1 MSEIK
6 RFGIDVSHWQGDFDF
21 ARAKS
26 KEGVEFAILKAGGG
40 DAGLYK
46 DSKFEANYKKC
57 EVCGLPK
64 GAYFYGNAKSTAEAK
79 KEAEYFI
86 SILKGKRYEYP
97 VFYDVEGKMITDNDR
112 ATLTEIVKAFCST
125 MESAGYWV
133 GIYSSE
139 SFFNSEM
146 NDGELTRYSHWVA
159 RWGKSKPAPTS
170 GAETQMWQFGGE
182 TNLIRSNKINGQT
195 CDQDY
200 CYVDYPA
207 KIKAAGLNGYGK
219 SEENTVP
226 ENENAYDFP
235 NVPFLVKVIIDNL
248 NYRSEPCMG
257 NNVKGQTGIGTFTIV
272 AVRDGWGRL
281 KSGAGWIWLKNPA
294 YCTVYGEV
302 SEEAPAKFTKTVDE
316 MAREVIKGVWG
327 NGEERKERLT
337 AAGYDYAVI
346 QRRVNELLS

>member
-1 MSEIK
+1 MSQ

-26 KEGVEFAILKAGGG
+26 NEGVEFAIIKAGGG

-46 DSKFEANYKKC
+46 DSKFETNYKKC
-57 EVCGLPK
+57 EACGLPK

-86 SILKGKRYEYP
+86 SILSGKKYEYP

-112 ATLTEIVKAFCST
+112 VTLTEIVKTFCST
-125 MESAGYWV
+125 VEAAGYWV

-139 SFFNSEM
+139 FFFNSEM
-146 NDGELTRYSHWVA
+146 NDGALIRYSHWVA

-182 TNLIRSNKINGQT
+182 TNLIRSNKINGQS

-207 KIKAAGLNGYGK
+207 KIKAAGLNGYSKAQDKPAPVRK
-219 SEENTVP
+219 SNEEI
-226 ENENAYDFP
+226 AD
-235 NVPFLVKVIIDNL
+235 
-248 NYRSEPCMG
+248 
-257 NNVKGQTGIGTFTIV
+257 
-272 AVRDGWGRL
+272 
-281 KSGAGWIWLKNPA
+281 
-294 YCTVYGEV
+294 
-302 SEEAPAKFTKTVDE
+302 
-316 MAREVIKGVWG
+316 EVIAGRWG
-327 NGEERKERLT
+327 NGEERKQRLT
-337 AAGYDYAVI
+337 DAGYSYSEIQSIVNGKCGVKPRKSVDEIAKEVIHGDWGNGSERKQRLEAAGYNYSEI
-346 QRRVNELLS
+346 QARVNKLLS

>member
-26 KEGVEFAILKAGGG
+26 KEGVEYAILKAGGG

-57 EVCGLPK
+57 EDCGLPK

-86 SILKGKRYEYP
+86 SILSGKKYEYP

-112 ATLTEIVKAFCST
+112 VTLTEIVKTFCSIV
-125 MESAGYWV
+125 EAAGYWV

-200 CYVDYPA
+200 CYVDYPE
-207 KIKAAGLNGYGK
+207 KIKAAGLNGYSKSSNTTPAKKSDVEIASEVIAGK
-219 SEENTVP
+219 WGNGAERKEKLTKAGYNYSEIQSIV
-226 ENENAYDFP
+226 NAK
-235 NVPFLVKVIIDNL
+235 L
-248 NYRSEPCMG
+248 G
-257 NNVKGQTGIGTFTIV
+257 
-272 AVRDGWGRL
+272 
-281 KSGAGWIWLKNPA
+281 
-294 YCTVYGEV
+294 
-302 SEEAPAKFTKTVDE
+302 APAKKSVDE
-316 MAREVIKGVWG
+316 IAKEVIRGDWG
-327 NGEERKERLT
+327 NGTERKARLS
-337 AAGYDYAVI
+337 AAGYDYAAI
-346 QRRVNELLS
+346 QHRVNELLS

>member
-57 EVCGLPK
+57 EECGLPK
-64 GAYFYGNAKSTAEAK
+64 GAYFYGNAKSIAEAK

-86 SILKGKRYEYP
+86 SILSGKKYEYP

-112 ATLTEIVKAFCST
+112 ATLTEIVKVFCST
-125 MESAGYWV
+125 MEAAGYWV

-200 CYVDYPA
+200 CYVDYPV
-207 KIKAAGLNGYGK
+207 KIKAAGLNGYSKSSNTTPAKKSNVEIASEVIAGK
-219 SEENTVP
+219 WGNGAERKEKLTKAGYNYSEIQSIV
-226 ENENAYDFP
+226 NA
-235 NVPFLVKVIIDNL
+235 KV
-248 NYRSEPCMG
+248 G
-257 NNVKGQTGIGTFTIV
+257 
-272 AVRDGWGRL
+272 
-281 KSGAGWIWLKNPA
+281 
-294 YCTVYGEV
+294 
-302 SEEAPAKFTKTVDE
+302 APAKKSVDE
-316 MAREVIKGVWG
+316 IAKEVIRGDWG
-327 NGEERKERLT
+327 NGTERKARLT
-337 AAGYDYAVI
+337 AAGYDYAAI
-346 QRRVNELLS
+346 QHRVNELLS

>member
-57 EVCGLPK
+57 EACGLPK
-64 GAYFYGNAKSTAEAK
+64 GAYFYGNAKSTADAK
-79 KEAEYFI
+79 TEAEYFI
-86 SILKGKRYEYP
+86 SILSGKKYEYP
-97 VFYDVEGKMITDNDR
+97 VFYDVEGRMITDNDR

-125 MESAGYWV
+125 MEAAGYWV
-133 GIYSSE
+133 GIYSAE

-159 RWGKSKPAPTS
+159 RWGKSKPAPSS

-207 KIKAAGLNGYGK
+207 KIKAAGLNGYSKGGSSAPVKKSNAEIANEVIAGK
-219 SEENTVP
+219 WGNGTERKERHTDAGYNYSEIQEIVNGK
-226 ENENAYDFP
+226 
-235 NVPFLVKVIIDNL
+235 LGVK
-248 NYRSEPCMG
+248 P
-257 NNVKGQTGIGTFTIV
+257 K
-272 AVRDGWGRL
+272 
-281 KSGAGWIWLKNPA
+281 KS
-294 YCTVYGEV
+294 
-302 SEEAPAKFTKTVDE
+302 VDE
-316 MAREVIKGVWG
+316 IAREVIHGDWG
-327 NGEERKERLT
+327 NGSERKQRLEN
-337 AAGYDYAVI
+337 AGYNYSEVQA
-346 QRRVNELLS
+346 RVNKLLS

>member
-46 DSKFEANYKKC
+46 DSKIEANYKKC
-57 EVCGLPK
+57 EECGLPK
-64 GAYFYGNAKSTAEAK
+64 GAYFYGNAKSVAEAK

-86 SILKGKRYEYP
+86 SILSGKKYEYP
-97 VFYDVEGKMITDNDR
+97 VFYDVEGKMISDNNR

-125 MESAGYWV
+125 MEAAGYWV

-146 NDGELTRYSHWVA
+146 DDGELIRYSHWVA

-207 KIKAAGLNGYGK
+207 KIKAAGLNGYSKGG
-219 SEENTVP
+219 
-226 ENENAYDFP
+226 NA
-235 NVPFLVKVIIDNL
+235 
-248 NYRSEPCMG
+248 
-257 NNVKGQTGIGTFTIV
+257 
-272 AVRDGWGRL
+272 
-281 KSGAGWIWLKNPA
+281 
-294 YCTVYGEV
+294 
-302 SEEAPAKFTKTVDE
+302 APAKKTSTEIADEVIAGKWGNGAERKERLTDAGYNYSEIQDIVNGKLGAKPKKSVDE
-316 MAREVIKGVWG
+316 IAREVIHGDWG
-327 NGEERKERLT
+327 NGAERKQRLT
-337 AAGYDYAVI
+337 AAGYDYAAI
-346 QRRVNELLS
+346 QHRVNELLS

>member
-1 MSEIK
+1 MSQK
-6 RFGIDVSHWQGDFDF
+6 FGIDVSHWQGDFNF

-26 KEGVEFAILKAGGG
+26 NEGVEFAIIKAGGG

-46 DSKFEANYKKC
+46 DSKFESNYKKC
-57 EVCGLPK
+57 EDCGLPK
-64 GAYFYGNAKSTAEAK
+64 GAYFYGNAKSVAEAK

-86 SILKGKRYEYP
+86 SILSGKKYEYP
-97 VFYDVEGKMITDNDR
+97 VFYDVEGRMITNNDR

-125 MESAGYWV
+125 MEAAGYWV

-159 RWGKSKPAPTS
+159 RWGKSKPAPSS

-207 KIKAAGLNGYGK
+207 KIKAAGLNGY
-219 SEENTVP
+219 S
-226 ENENAYDFP
+226 
-235 NVPFLVKVIIDNL
+235 
-248 NYRSEPCMG
+248 
-257 NNVKGQTGIGTFTIV
+257 KG
-272 AVRDGWGRL
+272 DSL
-281 KSGAGWIWLKNPA
+281 
-294 YCTVYGEV
+294 
-302 SEEAPAKFTKTVDE
+302 APAKKSNAE
-316 MAREVIKGVWG
+316 IANEVIAGKWG
-327 NGEERKERLT
+327 NGTERKERLT
-337 AAGYDYAVI
+337 GAGYNYSEIQEIVNGKLGVKPKKSVDEIAREVI
-346 QRRVNELLS
+346 HGDWGNGNERKQRLENAGYNYSEIQARVNKLLS

>member
-57 EVCGLPK
+57 EECGLPK
-64 GAYFYGNAKSTAEAK
+64 GAYFYGNAKSVAEAK

-86 SILKGKRYEYP
+86 SILSGKKYEYP

-112 ATLTEIVKAFCST
+112 ATLTEIVKVFCST
-125 MESAGYWV
+125 MEAAGYWV

-182 TNLIRSNKINGQT
+182 TNPIRSNKINGQT

-200 CYVDYPA
+200 CYVDYPV
-207 KIKAAGLNGYGK
+207 KIQAAGLNGY
-219 SEENTVP
+219 
-226 ENENAYDFP
+226 A
-235 NVPFLVKVIIDNL
+235 
-248 NYRSEPCMG
+248 
-257 NNVKGQTGIGTFTIV
+257 KG
-272 AVRDGWGRL
+272 
-281 KSGAGWIWLKNPA
+281 SN
-294 YCTVYGEV
+294 
-302 SEEAPAKFTKTVDE
+302 SAPAKKSNE
-316 MAREVIKGVWG
+316 EIASEVISGKWG
-327 NGEERKERLT
+327 NGAERKEKLKKAGYNYSEIQSIVNAKVGAPAKKSVDEIAKEVIRGDWGNGTERKARLT
-337 AAGYDYAVI
+337 AAGYDYAAI
-346 QRRVNELLS
+346 QHRVNELLS

>member
-1 MSEIK
+1 MSQK
-6 RFGIDVSHWQGDFDF
+6 FGIDVSHWQGDFNF

-26 KEGVEFAILKAGGG
+26 NEGIEFAILKAGGG

-57 EVCGLPK
+57 EDCGLPK
-64 GAYFYGNAKSTAEAK
+64 GAYFYGNAKSVAEAK

-86 SILKGKRYEYP
+86 SILSGKKYEYP

-125 MESAGYWV
+125 MEAAGYWV

-159 RWGKSKPAPTS
+159 RWGKSKPAPSS

-182 TNLIRSNKINGQT
+182 TNLIRSNQINDQT

-207 KIKAAGLNGYGK
+207 KIKAAGLNGY
-219 SEENTVP
+219 S
-226 ENENAYDFP
+226 
-235 NVPFLVKVIIDNL
+235 
-248 NYRSEPCMG
+248 
-257 NNVKGQTGIGTFTIV
+257 KG
-272 AVRDGWGRL
+272 D
-281 KSGAGWIWLKNPA
+281 S
-294 YCTVYGEV
+294 
-302 SEEAPAKFTKTVDE
+302 SAPAKKSNAE
-316 MAREVIKGVWG
+316 IANEVIAGKWG
-327 NGEERKERLT
+327 NGTERKERLT
-337 AAGYDYAVI
+337 DAGYDYSEIQEIVNGKLGVKPKKSVDEIAREVI
-346 QRRVNELLS
+346 RGDWGNGNERKQRLANAGYNYSEIQARVNKLLS

>member
-57 EVCGLPK
+57 EECGLPK
-64 GAYFYGNAKSTAEAK
+64 GAYFYGNAKSVAEAK

-86 SILKGKRYEYP
+86 SILSGKKYEYP
-97 VFYDVEGKMITDNDR
+97 VFYDVEGKMITVNDR
-112 ATLTEIVKAFCST
+112 VTLTEIVKTFCSLV
-125 MESAGYWV
+125 EAAGYWV

-200 CYVDYPA
+200 CYVDYPV
-207 KIKAAGLNGYGK
+207 KIKAAGLNGY
-219 SEENTVP
+219 
-226 ENENAYDFP
+226 A
-235 NVPFLVKVIIDNL
+235 
-248 NYRSEPCMG
+248 
-257 NNVKGQTGIGTFTIV
+257 KG
-272 AVRDGWGRL
+272 
-281 KSGAGWIWLKNPA
+281 SN
-294 YCTVYGEV
+294 
-302 SEEAPAKFTKTVDE
+302 SAPAKKSNEEIASEVISGKWGNGAERKEKLTKAGYNYSEIQSIVNAKVGTPAKKSVDE
-316 MAREVIKGVWG
+316 VAREVIRGDWG
-327 NGEERKERLT
+327 NGTERKARLT
-337 AAGYDYAVI
+337 AAGYDYAAI
-346 QRRVNELLS
+346 QHRVNELLS

>member
-26 KEGVEFAILKAGGG
+26 KEGVEFAIIKAGGG

-57 EVCGLPK
+57 EDCGLPK

-97 VFYDVEGKMITDNDR
+97 VFYDVEGKMITQNDR
-112 ATLTEIVKAFCST
+112 ATLTEIVKTFCSLV
-125 MESAGYWV
+125 EAAGYWV

-200 CYVDYPA
+200 CYVDYPV
-207 KIKAAGLNGYGK
+207 KIKAAGLNGY
-219 SEENTVP
+219 
-226 ENENAYDFP
+226 A
-235 NVPFLVKVIIDNL
+235 
-248 NYRSEPCMG
+248 
-257 NNVKGQTGIGTFTIV
+257 KG
-272 AVRDGWGRL
+272 
-281 KSGAGWIWLKNPA
+281 SN
-294 YCTVYGEV
+294 
-302 SEEAPAKFTKTVDE
+302 SAPAKKSNE
-316 MAREVIKGVWG
+316 EIASEVISGRWG
-327 NGEERKERLT
+327 NGAERKEKLTKAGYNYSEIQSIVNAKVGTPEKKSVDEIAKEVIRGDWGNGTERKARLS
-337 AAGYDYAVI
+337 AAGYDYAAI
-346 QRRVNELLS
+346 QHRVNELLS